1 MDGRTRREGILRLLA
16 GSDACLSASKLA
28 ERFGVTRQVIVSDIA
43 LLRANGQKILATRL
57 GYRLERAPEQGK
69 LASVVCRHGDRQ
81 VFDEFCAVVDNGGA
95 VLNVIVEH
103 PLYGEIC
110 VELNVAS
117 RYDAQ
122 AFVERMAAT
131 AAEPLC
137 GLTGGLHVHMLRVP
151 DDAALER
158 IAAALDALGILA
170 ERPQEEEPAGG

>member
-1 MDGRTRREGILRLLA
+1 MYGRTRREGILRLLA

-122 AFVERMAAT
+122 AFVERRRAAVRADRR
-131 AAEPLC
+131 AARAHAPRAGRRGARAHC
-137 GLTGGLHVHMLRVP
+137 RRAGCAGHPR
-151 DDAALER
+151 R
-158 IAAALDALGILA
+158 AAA
-170 ERPQEEEPAGG
+170 GGGTGRRLKCL